1 MMQLTNAVKQILIV
15 NIILFIGAMLVP
27 ALNIYLPLY
36 YFENPMFGWWQMVS
50 HMFMHGGLMHIFF
63 NMFALV
69 SFGVVLE
76 HFWGSK
82 KFVLFYFLCGLG
94 AATVN
99 LAVNYFQFQGAYDY
113 LINAGMTSNEV
124 QTLLMEGTVNPQAVV
139 QNTPQLQEAINQI
152 SSVFNTR
159 MVGAS
164 GAIYGLLVAFAFMY
178 PNAEL
183 ALMFIPVPIKAKY
196 FVPGILILDLVLGL
210 NGGSFFGGST
220 GIAHFAH
227 LGGALVGFLLMW
239 YWRKNQFNQNRWDR
253 YGQ

>member
-1 MMQLTNAVKQILIV
+1 MIPLTNAVKQILIV
-15 NIILFIGAMLVP
+15 NILLFVGANIVP
-27 ALNIYLPLY
+27 ALYEYLPLY
-36 YFENPMFGWWQMVS
+36 YFETPQFQWWQMIS
-50 HMFMHGGLMHIFF
+50 HMFMHANLMHIFF

-94 AATVN
+94 AAALN
-99 LAVNYFQFQGAYDY
+99 LAVNYFQFHEAYNY
-113 LINAGMTSNEV
+113 LVNSGMTSNEI
-124 QTLLMEGTVNPQAVV
+124 L
-139 QNTPQLQEAINQI
+139 
-152 SSVFNTR
+152 SVFNPR

-183 ALMFIPVPIKAKY
+183 AMMFIPIPIKAKY
-196 FVPGILILDLVLGL
+196 FVPGILVLDLVLGL
-210 NGGSFFGGST
+210 NGGSLFGGTT

-227 LGGALVGFLLMW
+227 LGGALIGFLLMW

-253 YGQ
+253 YGH

>member
-1 MMQLTNAVKQILIV
+1 MIQLTNAVKQILIV
-15 NIILFIGAMLVP
+15 NIILFVGAMLVP
-27 ALNIYLPLY
+27 ALNIFLPLY
-36 YFENPMFGWWQMVS
+36 YFENPMFGIWQMVS
-50 HMFMHGGLMHIFF
+50 HMFMHGGLMHLFF

-69 SFGVVLE
+69 SFGMVLE

-94 AATVN
+94 AAVLHT
-99 LAVNYFQFQGAYDY
+99 AVNYWQFHEAYNSLVEMGAPQSS
-113 LINAGMTSNEV
+113 INSILESGNLFY
-124 QTLLMEGTVNPQAVV
+124 QDNTVNTLSTSYKMPA
-139 QNTPQLQEAINQI
+139 
-152 SSVFNTR
+152 
-159 MVGAS
+159 VGAS

-196 FVPGILILDLVLGL
+196 FVPGILVLDLVLGL
-210 NGGSFFGGST
+210 NGGSIFGGST